1 MTTKSKIDLTKY
13 TPEAW
18 PIDKTIDT
26 TLNKRTD
33 YGDIESLAA
42 SIRKN
47 GIECALL
54 GRPSKDQPG
63 MVEIVWGKRRRR
75 AAQIAGVT
83 VLPIVVR
90 EMTDLEVLDA
100 QFVENQDRK
109 DFTPLEEATL
119 YRTYRDEHRLSIE
132 TIAERVS
139 RSESY
144 VRRRVKLLELI
155 PSAQEALAK
164 GADDVGGLEVGA
176 AEALACY
183 PATVQDLALAH
194 MRRTAT
200 EPGMTGAQARVW
212 LAQKFTLKL
221 ASPPF
226 DPEDGALVAT
236 AGRCSTCPKRTGNQ
250 GALFA
255 DIAEDTCTDPTC
267 YDAKASE
274 SWNRRSIDLEM
285 KGYKVLSENEAIEV
299 FGGRVGG
306 STEWIAQQPVSQKY
320 VALDERVMSDGEETT
335 YRKLLG
341 GKAALK
347 GAQVLV
353 ARHPRTGATF
363 ELLDA
368 KEATT
373 LAEKRVE
380 AGKLPEL
387 PTTLEKHT
395 DAAKER
401 KREEKKRE
409 KDNRAALVYVVAAV
423 VATITKVKKLDE
435 SVARILAR
443 LVLAAT
449 TPDVQRYVAERRD
462 LWTKDDE
469 TTAEQALEA
478 HIEQLPAM
486 ACVALVWEFV
496 ALRGI
501 VGPHAPEITKES
513 LIGQTVRALGLDL
526 SALIREGKVTTHG
539 EDKPDV
545 KAAKRAG
552 RGECRVCAC
561 NELDLCGT
569 TDDPCYWHEEPTKG
583 KADGLC
589 SSCGDPIADLLD
601 VMRRQPGAVRL
612 KQVLDTLADEH
623 RESADLLENETRR
636 EKVLKHMKDTGVL
649 AFTTVGARKEIYVKL
664 ERDPDEEDEEDA
676 PDSNDENHDDAEDI

>member
-1 MTTKSKIDLTKY
+1 MTTKGKIDLTKY
-13 TPEAW
+13 TPTAW
-18 PIDKTIDT
+18 TIDKTIDT
-26 TLNKRTD
+26 PLNKRTD

-63 MVEIVWGKRRRR
+63 MAEIVWGKRRRR

-83 VLPIVVR
+83 VLPLVIR
-90 EMTDLEVLDA
+90 DMTDLEVLDA

-109 DFTPLEEATL
+109 DFTPLEESTL
-119 YRTYRDEHRLSIE
+119 YRTYRDEHRLGVE

-144 VRRRVKLLELI
+144 VRRRVKLLDLI
-155 PSAQEALAK
+155 PAAQESLAK
-164 GADDVGGLEVGA
+164 GADDEGGLELGA
-176 AEALACY
+176 AEVLACY
-183 PATVQDLALAH
+183 PPSVQDLALPH
-194 MRRTAT
+194 MRRTTT

-226 DPEDGALVAT
+226 NPEDGTLVAS
-236 AGRCSTCPKRTGNQ
+236 AGKCSTCPKRTGNQ
-250 GALFA
+250 AELFA
-255 DIAEDTCTDPTC
+255 DLADDTCTDPTC
-267 YDAKASE
+267 YDAKATE
-274 SWNRRSIDLEM
+274 TWARRSADLEA
-285 KGYKVLSENEAIEV
+285 KGYKVLPPDEAIEV
-299 FGGRVGG
+299 FGGRPGG
-306 STEWIAQQPVSQKY
+306 SSEWIAQQPVSQKF
-320 VALDERVMSDGEETT
+320 VALDERVMSNGEETT

-341 GKAALK
+341 GKSALK

-353 ARHPRTGATF
+353 ARHPRTGAVF

-368 KEATT
+368 KEAAT

-387 PTTLEKHT
+387 PTKLEQHT

-409 KDNRAALVYVVAAV
+409 KDNRAALAYVIGYV
-423 VATITKVKKLDE
+423 VATIAKFKKLDE
-435 SVARILAR
+435 NVARIIAH

-449 TPDVQRYVAERRD
+449 GTDVQRYVADRRD
-462 LWTKDDE
+462 IWTKEEE
-469 TTAEQALEA
+469 TTAAEALEA

-486 ACVALVWEFV
+486 ACVALVWELV

-501 VGPHAPEITKES
+501 VGPHAPEVTRDS
-513 LIGQTVRALGLDL
+513 MIGQTVRALGLDL
-526 SALIREGKVTTHG
+526 SAIIREGKVTTHG

-545 KAAKRAG
+545 KAANRVG

-561 NELDLCGT
+561 TDRDPCGT

-589 SSCGDPIADLLD
+589 SSCGDPMADLLD
-601 VMRRQPGAVRL
+601 VMRKLHGPVRL
-612 KQVLDTLADEH
+612 KQVLTSLAEEH

-636 EKVLKHMKDTGVL
+636 EKVLKYMTDTGIIAL
-649 AFTTVGARKEIYVKL
+649 TTVGARKEIYVQL
-664 ERDPDEEDEEDA
+664 ERDPDEHETADEEE
-676 PDSNDENHDDAEDI
+676 S